1 MLMSRSVAVLLG
13 VTFLAGLFT
22 GQVFTAAQRA
32 EAGTDARTAA
42 ASVPKSPDAPRTPLP
57 EGLTDDERR
66 DIEIFRRASA
76 STVYISRLVTVRR
89 GFLSL
94 DVTQIPQG
102 SGSGFIWDEDGHVV
116 TNFHVVASDRRTAE
130 YVVRLSDQTEWKARI
145 VGLAPGKDL
154 AVLKVDAPREQLTS
168 LALGESANLA
178 VGQKVLALGNPFGL
192 DQTLTVGVVSALGR
206 DLESPDGRTIHDV
219 VQTDA
224 AINPGNSGGPLLD
237 SSGRLIGVNTAIYS
251 PSGAYAGVGFAVP
264 VDTVRQ
270 IVPQLIRYGEPIY
283 PGIGVGVLNDYAASR
298 YGFEGV
304 VITEVMRG
312 SPADRAGLEAVQVD
326 RRGRVYGDVIVGVNG
341 TRVRRLA
348 ELRDRFE
355 EAGGAGAQ
363 VTLTLSRQGRTRDVT
378 VELIEINRE

>member
-1 MLMSRSVAVLLG
+1 MTRSVAILLLA
-13 VTFLAGLFT
+13 TFLTGLFA
-22 GQVFTAAQRA
+22 GQALTAAQRDPVSA
-32 EAGTDARTAA
+32 ETEQLPTAKGL
-42 ASVPKSPDAPRTPLP
+42 SGEQDPRAIP
-57 EGLTDDERR
+57 EGLTDGERR

-89 GFLSL
+89 GFFSL
-94 DVTQIPQG
+94 NVTRIPQG
-102 SGSGFIWDEDGHVV
+102 SGSGFIWDDQGHVV
-116 TNFHVVASDRRTAE
+116 TNYHVLGEDQRTE
-130 YVVRLSDQTEWKARI
+130 FVVRLSDQSEWNARI

-154 AVLKVDAPREQLTS
+154 AVLKIEAPREQLAS
-168 LALGESANLA
+168 LALGRSDNLA

-219 VQTDA
+219 IQTDA

-237 SSGRLIGVNTAIYS
+237 SSGRLVGVNTAIYS

-283 PGIGVGVLNDYAASR
+283 PGIGVGVLNDYAAAR

-312 SPADRAGLEAVQVD
+312 GPAHKAGLEAVQVD
-326 RRGRVYGDVIVGVNG
+326 RRGQAHGDVIIGVDG
-341 TRVRRLA
+341 IRVRTLP

-355 EAGGAGAQ
+355 DAGGTGSE
-363 VTLTLSRQGRTRDVT
+363 VTLTILRQGEKREVQLELVEVNRD
-378 VELIEINRE
+378 

>member
-1 MLMSRSVAVLLG
+1 MTRPVAILLLA
-13 VTFLAGLFT
+13 TFLTGLFAGQALTTSESFT
-22 GQVFTAAQRA
+22 GQQDS
-32 EAGTDARTAA
+32 DA
-42 ASVPKSPDAPRTPLP
+42 LP
-57 EGLTDDERR
+57 EGLTDAERR

-89 GFLSL
+89 GFFSL
-94 DVTQIPQG
+94 DVTRIPQG
-102 SGSGFIWDEDGHVV
+102 SGSGFIWDDQGHVV
-116 TNFHVVASDRRTAE
+116 TNYHVVGEEQRTE
-130 YVVRLSDQTEWKARI
+130 LVVRLFDQSEWSARI

-154 AVLKVDAPREQLTS
+154 AVLKIDAPRERLTS
-168 LALGESANLA
+168 LALGRSGNLA

-219 VQTDA
+219 IQTDA

-237 SSGRLIGVNTAIYS
+237 SSGRLVGVNTAIYS

-283 PGIGVGVLNDYAASR
+283 PGIGIGILNDYAAAR

-312 SPADRAGLEAVQVD
+312 GPAHEAGLEAVQVD
-326 RRGRVYGDVIVGVNG
+326 SRGRPHGDVIIGVDG
-341 TRVRRLA
+341 IRVRTLP

-355 EAGGAGAQ
+355 DAGGAGSK
-363 VTLTLSRQGRTRDVT
+363 VTLTILRQGKEREVQI
-378 VELIEINRE
+378 ELIEVNRD

>member
-1 MLMSRSVAVLLG
+1 MTRPGAVLLLA
-13 VTFLAGLFT
+13 TFLTGLFA
-22 GQVFTAAQRA
+22 GQVLTAAQRDTVPA
-32 EAGTDARTAA
+32 EAEKAPTAKSTAA
-42 ASVPKSPDAPRTPLP
+42 IP
-57 EGLTDDERR
+57 EGLTDGERR

-89 GFLSL
+89 GFFSL
-94 DVTQIPQG
+94 NVTRIPQG
-102 SGSGFIWDEDGHVV
+102 SGSGFIWDDQGHVV
-116 TNFHVVASDRRTAE
+116 TNYHVVAEDPRTE
-130 YVVRLSDQTEWKARI
+130 LVVRLSDQSEWSARI

-154 AVLKVDAPREQLTS
+154 AVLKIDAPREQLAP
-168 LALGESANLA
+168 LALGRSGNLA

-219 VQTDA
+219 IQTDA

-237 SSGRLIGVNTAIYS
+237 SSGRLVGVNTAIYS

-264 VDTVRQ
+264 VDTVRE

-283 PGIGVGVLNDYAASR
+283 PGIGVGVLNDYAAAR

-304 VITEVMRG
+304 VITEVMRDG
-312 SPADRAGLEAVQVD
+312 PAQEAGLEAVQVD
-326 RRGRVYGDVIVGVNG
+326 RRGRAYGDVIVGVDG
-341 TRVRRLA
+341 IRVRTLA

-355 EAGGAGAQ
+355 DAGGAGSE
-363 VTLTLSRQGRTRDVT
+363 VTLTVLRQGEQREVQLELVEVNRD
-378 VELIEINRE
+378 